1 MSTVILAEK
10 PDQARDYAAAFKKST
25 KKNGYIEVE
34 DSQFFTGKAFITWG
48 IGHLVELAEPKA
60 YKEEWAKWNLKDLP
74 IFPEKFKFQVAEDKK
89 KQFNIVKKLLKESSE
104 IIIAT
109 DPDREGENIARSII
123 NLAGASNK
131 PTKRLWANSLLPEQ
145 LRKAFADLKDG
156 KDYVNMYV
164 EAQTRQISDWLVG
177 MNLSRLYTLLLQGQ
191 GVHESFSVGRVQT
204 PTLYLIYQRK
214 QEIENFVSKPF
225 FELFANL
232 ETEDG
237 TLTLKHKNRLD
248 TPQQVKEL
256 LAKHRISEENQ
267 ATISEVKKEEKHTG
281 APKLFSLSKLQSK
294 ANKQWKYSP
303 QQVLETVQ
311 SLYDKK
317 ILSYPRTDTQ
327 YIGEGEFEYLK
338 ANLAHY
344 QKTVGCNFEVAYNE
358 PRKKYVDGS
367 KVQEHYAIIP
377 TQKIPTESEINELSE
392 MQKTIYFEVVR
403 NTIAMFAPDYE
414 YEETQITASI
424 NDLLFHASGKV
435 ERKKG
440 WKELFSSDAQDD
452 DKEEQGKLP
461 PVNKGES
468 YKAKMNVKQGKTK
481 PPKPYTEGQLINMMI
496 TAGKAV
502 DDDDDKE
509 ILKETEGIG
518 TEATRASIIETLK
531 TQNYISINKNIVE
544 VTTKGEIL
552 CKAVESTLLASPSMT
567 ANWEKH
573 LKKLGSGEGTQSN
586 FLRNIQRLID
596 KLLNDAPVK
605 IQGGELLSFID
616 EVKDQ
621 FKEKKK
627 PKSKKKFKTRKKV
640 SPK

>member
-10 PDQARDYAAAFKKST
+10 PSQAKDYAAAFKKTT
-25 KKNGYIEVE
+25 KKSGYIEVE
-34 DSQFFTGKAFITWG
+34 DSQFFSGKAFITWG
-48 IGHLVELAEPKA
+48 FGHLVELAEPKA
-60 YKEEWAKWNLKDLP
+60 YKEEWAKWDLKELP
-74 IFPEKFKFQVAEDKK
+74 IFPEKFKFQVSEDTK

-123 NLAGASNK
+123 ALAGATNK
-131 PTKRLWANSLLPEQ
+131 PTKRLWANSLLPEP

-156 KDYVNMYV
+156 KNYVNMYV
-164 EAQTRQISDWLVG
+164 EAQTRQISDWLIG

-191 GVHESFSVGRVQT
+191 GVHEAFSIGRVQT
-204 PTLYLIYQRK
+204 PTLYLIYQRE

-232 ETEDG
+232 ETENG
-237 TLTLKHKNRLD
+237 LLTVKNKKKLD

-256 LAKHRISEENQ
+256 LAKHKISAENQ
-267 ATISEVKKEEKHTG
+267 AIISEVKKEKKSTA

-317 ILSYPRTDTQ
+317 ILSYPRTDTEF
-327 YIGEGEFEYLK
+327 IGEGEFEYLK
-338 ANLAHY
+338 ENLVHY
-344 QKTVGCNFEVAYNE
+344 QKSVGCTFDLAYSE

-392 MQKTIYFEVVR
+392 IQRTIYFEVVR

-414 YEETQITASI
+414 YEETQITVNI

-440 WKELFSSDAQDD
+440 WKELFSNDRQED
-452 DKEEQGKLP
+452 DKEEKNKLP
-461 PVNKGES
+461 AVNEGAS
-468 YKAKMNVKQGKTK
+468 YTAKMDIRQGKTK

-531 TQNYISINKNIVE
+531 KQNYISVNNNKVE
-544 VTTKGEIL
+544 VTAKGKVL
-552 CKAVESTLLASPSMT
+552 CRTVENTILASPSMT
-567 ANWEKH
+567 ADWEKH
-573 LKKLGSGEGTQSN
+573 LKKLGNGQGTQAN
-586 FLRNIQRLID
+586 FLKNIQRLID

-605 IQGGELLSFID
+605 VQNKELNSYID
-616 EVKDQ
+616 SVKDQ

-640 SPK
+640 SK